1 MRVVDVAMVAVG
13 GVSLVAPEIVVRLS
27 AAPACDTAKHTVQVL
42 GIRQVAQG
50 TALILHPTKAM
61 RTGGVLVDAAH
72 AASMLALA
80 GLDPRARRA
89 ALASAVLATV
99 FAVASAAD
107 R

>member
-1 MRVVDVAMVAVG
+1 MVAVG
-13 GVSLVAPEIVVRLS
+13 GVSLLAPEVVVRLS
-27 AAPACDTAKHTVQVL
+27 GAPAGDAAKRTVQVL
-42 GIRQVAQG
+42 GARQLIQA

-80 GLDPRARRA
+80 GLDLRARRA

-107 R
+107 H